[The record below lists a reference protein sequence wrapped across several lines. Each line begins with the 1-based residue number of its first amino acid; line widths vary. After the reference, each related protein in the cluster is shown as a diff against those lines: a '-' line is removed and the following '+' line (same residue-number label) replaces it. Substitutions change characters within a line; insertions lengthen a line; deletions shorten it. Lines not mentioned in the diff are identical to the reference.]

1 MVKMQNK
8 TINTLASGLSD
19 LHKRAEKRRELSGQ
33 SSGQPDVVRESRITW
48 LATADVSA
56 AVTKRSS
63 AGSLDKSIYDSNA
76 HTTTVKIECETPL
89 LWRIKHS
96 GERKSKS
103 GIDVKAAATVPE
115 RSVSALFVFVGA
127 ASSYTPTQK
136 MKAKSTC
143 ANALKKTSRC
153 HSLR

>member
-8 TINTLASGLSD
+8 TINTLANRLSD

-33 SSGQPDVVRESRITW
+33 SNGQPDVVRESRITW

-63 AGSLDKSIYDSNA
+63 GGYLDKRMYDSSA
-76 HTTTVKIECETPL
+76 HATTVKIECETPL

-96 GERKSKS
+96 GERTSKS
-103 GIDVKAAATVPE
+103 GIDAKAAATVPD
-115 RSVSALFVFVGA
+115 RSVRPLILVSA
-127 ASSYTPTQK
+127 ASS
-136 MKAKSTC
+136 
-143 ANALKKTSRC
+143 
-153 HSLR
+153 